1 VVTFFRD
8 SQSQGPMRRQLIV
21 ATSLLAACMTP
32 AARTASS
39 TSASVSAGTS
49 AQVTPLGARER
60 EVIDVVQR
68 LFDAMRAGDSAAAR
82 ALFEPGTRLQSV
94 ASPQG
99 VLTVREDSLGMFLR
113 AIGTPH
119 THVYDER
126 IANERVLID
135 GPYAVAWVDYTF
147 YLGDQK
153 SHCGV
158 DAFQMVRRP
167 TGWRIFGLTD
177 TRRRDNCPDLPRR

>member
-1 VVTFFRD
+1 
-8 SQSQGPMRRQLIV
+8 MRR
-21 ATSLLAACMTP
+21 SLLVAASVAATACMTQP
-32 AARTASS
+32 ART
-39 TSASVSAGTS
+39 TSSVSTTASPGLTTRP
-49 AQVTPLGARER
+49 ALLGARER

-68 LFDAMRAGDSAAAR
+68 LFDAMRAQDSAAAR

-94 ASPQG
+94 AARQG
-99 VLTVREDSLGMFLR
+99 VLTVSEDSLGMFLR

-119 THVYDER
+119 AQVYDER

-147 YLGDQK
+147 YLGEQK

-158 DAFQMVRRP
+158 DAFQMVQRP
-167 TGWRIFGLTD
+167 AGWRIFGLTD
-177 TRRRDNCPDLPRR
+177 TRRRENCPDLPKGR

>member
-1 VVTFFRD
+1 
-8 SQSQGPMRRQLIV
+8 MRRSAIV
-21 ATSLLAACMTP
+21 ASISLIAAACLAP
-32 AARTASS
+32 APRTTSS
-39 TSASVSAGTS
+39 TTSTAVSASATL
-49 AQVTPLGARER
+49 TPVLGSRER

-68 LFDAMRAGDSAAAR
+68 LFDAMRAQDSAAAR

-94 ASPQG
+94 AVRQG
-99 VLTVREDSLGMFLR
+99 ALTVSEDSLGMFLR

-119 THVYDER
+119 SQTYDER

-135 GPYAVAWVDYTF
+135 DPYAVAWVDYTF

-158 DAFQMVRRP
+158 DMFQLVRRP
-167 TGWRIFGLTD
+167 GGWRIFGLTD
-177 TRRRDNCPDLPRR
+177 TRRRENCPELPKQ

>member
-1 VVTFFRD
+1 
-8 SQSQGPMRRQLIV
+8 MRHPLIV
-21 ATSLLAACMTP
+21 AISLVATACMTQS
-32 AARTASS
+32 ARTTSS
-39 TSASVSAGTS
+39 VPTSVARPAIQTGL
-49 AQVTPLGARER
+49 LGARER

-68 LFDAMRAGDSAAAR
+68 LFDAMRAADSAAAR
-82 ALFEPGTRLQSV
+82 ALFEPGTRLQTV
-94 ASPQG
+94 ANRQG
-99 VLTVREDSLGMFLR
+99 VLTISEDSLGMFMR

-119 THVYDER
+119 AQVYDER

-158 DAFQMVRRP
+158 DAFQLVRRP
-167 TGWRIFGLTD
+167 AGWRIFGLTD
-177 TRRRDNCPDLPRR
+177 TRRRENCPDLPKR

>member
-1 VVTFFRD
+1 
-8 SQSQGPMRRQLIV
+8 MRRPLIV
-21 ATSLLAACMTP
+21 ATTLAAAGCMMQPARTTSSASAGLSSP
-32 AARTASS
+32 AAQPA
-39 TSASVSAGTS
+39 
-49 AQVTPLGARER
+49 PLGARER
-60 EVIDVVQR
+60 EVVDVVQR

-82 ALFEPGTRLQSV
+82 VLFEPGTQLQTV
-94 ASPQG
+94 ANRQG
-99 VLTVREDSLGMFLR
+99 VLTVSADSLGMFMR

-119 THVYDER
+119 VQVYDER

-158 DAFQMVRRP
+158 DAFQLVRRP
-167 TGWRIFGLTD
+167 AGWRIFGLTD
-177 TRRRDNCPDLPRR
+177 TRRRENCPDLPRR